1 MPDTPRDS
9 AHSGRSF
16 LEGFRAQLFRRSHF
30 PSWRKILA
38 FWAVLLT
45 AVALRSVLAVRS
57 GHDPFFEYVDVG
69 IMLFTLFVGAVF
81 IFLDKRTERLEQSS
95 DPEADGSPH
104 AKHTQDVH
112 HTP

>member
-9 AHSGRSF
+9 AHPGRSF
-16 LEGFRAQLFRRSHF
+16 LESVRAQLFRRFHY

-38 FWAVLLT
+38 FWAILLA
-45 AVALRSVLAVRS
+45 AVVLRSVLAVRN
-57 GHDPFFEYVDVG
+57 GRDPFFQYIDLGVA
-69 IMLFTLFVGAVF
+69 LFAMFVVAVF
-81 IFLDKRTERLEQSS
+81 IVLDKRTERLEQSS
-95 DPEADGSPH
+95 DPEADSTLH